1 MNRQPNILLILTDQH
16 RLSALGSYGRT
27 PCRTPNLDRL
37 AAEGVRFENAY
48 TTCPVCSPARA
59 SIITGQ
65 YPHRHGV
72 LTNCGASGPVW
83 NIPDHSRMLPRQLQ
97 TAGYRCGYSGKWHL
111 CPEPNCVEWFNQPIP
126 HHLPRDLGF
135 DGQNFPGHGGG
146 GFGYQEYK
154 DYLGENG
161 LEFRLVPGSDNPR
174 ENRWPSY
181 GIQDGSKEATVD
193 HFLTSHTLSL
203 LDQYRAGGEPF
214 FIWHNYWGPHD
225 PYYPVEVFYAAYQ
238 DIEIA
243 PWPNYEIP
251 GKLLQ
256 AQHRLKVHPRANE
269 YDWSYWQRAL
279 RHYYAFTTQ
288 IDDQIGRLYA
298 HLERTGLLDD
308 TIILFSS
315 DHGETLGSH
324 GGMTDKGYS
333 HFEEIQRIGMIIRYP
348 DKYRPANCPPGTVRP
363 ELASLV
369 DVYPTCL
376 DLAGVAAPP
385 EDTHGASLHAL
396 LDGRS
401 DNWRDAAFVEFGGLY
416 APTLMVTCRCGDWK
430 YGYNA
435 NAEDELYNLVEDPY
449 ETRNRIADPGCR
461 EVRRHLLERLAGHMR
476 PGIRQDLERRMKEV

>member
-16 RLSALGSYGRT
+16 RLSALGCYGRT

-154 DYLGENG
+154 DYLGDNG

-174 ENRWPSY
+174 ENLWPSY
-181 GIQDGSKEATVD
+181 GIQDGPKEATVD
-193 HFLTSHTLSL
+193 HFLTNNTITLMNRF
-203 LDQYRAGGEPF
+203 RAAHEPF
-214 FIWHNYWGPHD
+214 FIWQNFWGPHE
-225 PYYPVEVFYAAYQ
+225 PYYPVEEFFAPYRAL
-238 DIEIA
+238 ETE
-243 PWPNYEIP
+243 PWPNFRVPAGLIGP
-251 GKLLQ
+251 
-256 AQHRLKVHPRANE
+256 QHRILIHPRAAE
-269 YDWSYWQRAL
+269 LGWDYWNRAL

-288 IDDQIGRLYA
+288 IDDQVGRIYA
-298 HLERTGLLDD
+298 HLETSGLLDD
-308 TIILFSS
+308 TIIIFSS
-315 DHGETLGSH
+315 DHGETLGDH
-324 GGMTDKGYS
+324 GGMTNKGNS

-348 DKYRPANCPPGTVRP
+348 EKFRPQGCQAGSARR
-363 ELASLV
+363 ELVSLA
-369 DVYPTCL
+369 DIHPTCL
-376 DLAGVAAPP
+376 DLAGLAAPA
-385 EDTHGASLHAL
+385 ETHGISVHAL
-396 LDGRS
+396 LAGR
-401 DNWRDAAFVEFGGLY
+401 AAPHEAVFTEFYGLY
-416 APTLMVTCRCGDWK
+416 APTAMFTCRCGNWK
-430 YGYNA
+430 YGYNP
-435 NAEDELYNLVEDPY
+435 NNTDELYNLADDPH
-449 ETRNRIADPGCR
+449 ELHNRIADPGTR
-461 EVRRHLLERLAGHMR
+461 AVRRDMLDRLARHL
-476 PGIRQDLERRMKEV
+476 PGGTRNDAERRMKEV